1 MMSYTLARAR
11 YASDAAQT
19 VTPARLLTML
29 YDRLVLDLAV
39 AEVAM
44 REQDYSTIGERVG
57 QAQRILLELRASL
70 DLSIWPDGEPLGRLY
85 EWMFSELSEAR
96 LRDQPQRIADVRELV
111 EPLRDAWHQ
120 AAQQLRGTRVG
131 GGYPGAP
138 RTEFGGA
145 A

>member
-1 MMSYTLARAR
+1 MSYTLARAR

-39 AEVAM
+39 AESAM
-44 REQDYSTIGERVG
+44 RDREYATIGERIG

-70 DLSIWPDGEPLGRLY
+70 DLTIWPQGEALGQLY
-85 EWMFSELSEAR
+85 LWMFSELSEAR
-96 LRDQPQRIADVRELV
+96 IRDQPQRVADCRELV
-111 EPLRDAWHQ
+111 EPLRDAWHE
-120 AAQQLRGTRVG
+120 AAQQLAGTRAG
-131 GGYPGAP
+131 TLGAP
-138 RTEFGGA
+138 SVDAIGGA